1 MTRFFSKTL
10 VKWLL
15 KMGAIS
21 QRDTDV
27 YDYGIYSFL
36 FSLLPFSLVLVLSM
50 PLGMVSEGLLLIV
63 PFFFLRKFTG
73 GFHFQSAL
81 PCLVTSTLLLLAS
94 LVGIKALLPEPPLL
108 AIYLA
113 VYLSLIPIFLLSPI
127 DSINRKL
134 SLKEQRIFRRIA
146 IGLSCF
152 FAVLFTLLMGFELY
166 RTAVPIGGG
175 VVLTA
180 LLQLPYLP
188 ERIRTTQGK
197 TK

>member
-1 MTRFFSKTL
+1 MTRFFSKAL

-15 KMGAIS
+15 KTGAIS
-21 QRDTDV
+21 QQDADV
-27 YDYGIYSFL
+27 YEYGIYSFL
-36 FSLLPFSLVLVLSM
+36 FSLLPFALVLILTV
-50 PLGMVSEGLLLIV
+50 PLGMVTEGFLLIV

-94 LVGIKALLPEPPLL
+94 LAGIKALLSKPPLL
-108 AIYLA
+108 AVYLA

-134 SLKEQRIFRRIA
+134 SSKEQRVFHRIA
-146 IGLSCF
+146 IGLGCF
-152 FAVLFTLLMGFELY
+152 FVALFTLLMGFELY
-166 RTAVPIGGG
+166 RIAVPIGGG

-180 LLQLPYLP
+180 LLQLPCLP
-188 ERIRTTQGK
+188 GEIRRIQSK
-197 TK
+197 Q

>member
-1 MTRFFSKTL
+1 MTRFFSKAL

-15 KMGAIS
+15 KTGAIS
-21 QRDTDV
+21 QQDAEV
-27 YDYGIYSFL
+27 YEYGIYSFL
-36 FSLLPFSLVLVLSM
+36 FSLLPFALVLILTV
-50 PLGMVSEGLLLIV
+50 PLGMVTEGFLLIV

-94 LVGIKALLPEPPLL
+94 LAGIKALLSKPPLL
-108 AIYLA
+108 AVYLA

-134 SLKEQRIFRRIA
+134 SSKEQRVFHRIA
-146 IGLSCF
+146 IGLGCF
-152 FAVLFTLLMGFELY
+152 FVALFTLLMGFELY
-166 RTAVPIGGG
+166 RIAVPIGGG

-180 LLQLPYLP
+180 LLQLPCLP
-188 ERIRTTQGK
+188 GEIRRIQSK
-197 TK
+197 Q